1 MLKHLRKARTSV
13 ALLSILVIAALGF
26 GSAYDMADFTT
37 TSPVSA
43 ASADSDQVP
52 IERLD
57 PRLDQ
62 LIPRDAVVEKI
73 VDGQTWVEGPLWNK
87 SRKSLLFSDI
97 PRNSV
102 YEWREGEQPTVF
114 LKPSGY
120 TGTTP
125 FPGPEPGSNGLTM
138 DSDGK
143 LVLAQHGDRK
153 ISRLNDDGS
162 TTTLVDRYQGKRLNS
177 PNDLVY
183 KSNGD
188 LYFTDPPFG
197 LPETFDD
204 PAKELPYQGV
214 YRLAENGE
222 LTLLTKDLKAPN
234 GVAFSPDE
242 KTLYITD
249 VNDKNLT
256 WRAFPVKSDGTLGR
270 GRVFAQAAPFS
281 GNGPGV
287 PDGLKVDKHGNLF
300 SSGPGGV
307 YIFAPDG
314 THLGTIKL
322 GTKTSNTAWGE
333 DGSTLFI
340 TADHALYRVK
350 LTTSGTI
357 PGSGS

>member
-1 MLKHLRKARTSV
+1 
-13 ALLSILVIAALGF
+13 
-26 GSAYDMADFTT
+26 
-37 TSPVSA
+37 
-43 ASADSDQVP
+43 
-52 IERLD
+52 
-57 PRLDQ
+57 
-62 LIPRDAVVEKI
+62 
-73 VDGQTWVEGPLWNK
+73 
-87 SRKSLLFSDI
+87 
-97 PRNSV
+97 
-102 YEWREGEQPTVF
+102 
-114 LKPSGY
+114 
-120 TGTTP
+120 
-125 FPGPEPGSNGLTM
+125 M
-138 DSDGK
+138 DSDRR

-153 ISRLNDDGS
+153 ISRLNNDGS
-162 TTTLVDRYQGKRLNS
+162 TTTLVDRYHGRRLNS

-197 LPETFDD
+197 LPKTFDD

-214 YRLAENGE
+214 YRLAKNGK
-222 LTLLTKDLKAPN
+222 LTLLTKDIKAPN

-249 VNDKNLT
+249 VNSKNLV
-256 WRAFPVKSDGTLGR
+256 WRAFPVKSNGMLGR

-287 PDGLKVDKHGNLF
+287 PDGLKVDNHGNLF
-300 SSGPGGV
+300 SAGPGGV

-314 THLGTIKL
+314 THLGTITL

-340 TADHALYRVK
+340 TADHAVYRVR

-357 PGSGS
+357 PGYAVPGNVRPVDHGS